1 MSIDSIGPATTTGTT
16 TQPGGSR
23 ASQDFAALAQAL
35 QQGDLA
41 GAQQAF
47 STLSQDVPWV
57 GRVAS
62 SQSAASSSTS
72 GNATGTGPVTSA
84 IQNLAS
90 ALQSGDLAGAQK
102 AFAALQ
108 QAHGGGGHHHGH
120 HHHSD
125 SQASSTTTTPTTPTP
140 AVTATT
146 GSAVDTLA

>member
-1 MSIDSIGPATTTGTT
+1 MSIDSIGPATPSTS
-16 TQPGGSR
+16 TQPGGTR

-62 SQSAASSSTS
+62 SQPASGAGGTSS
-72 GNATGTGPVTSA
+72 TGPVTSA
-84 IQNLAS
+84 IQDLAS
-90 ALQSGDLAGAQK
+90 ALKSGDLADAQK

-108 QAHGGGGHHHGH
+108 QAHGGGHHHGH
-120 HHHSD
+120 HHSAD
-125 SQASSTTTTPTTPTP
+125 AQATSSSTTPAP
-140 AVTATT
+140 AVTATG
-146 GSAVDTLA
+146 GSVVDTLA